1 MDGRRIAGAGAAGVP
16 VPAGAAL
23 TPAEGLVLV
32 VAAVLF
38 VVVFRE
44 GAKGALTPLVGVFLL
59 SLAML
64 AAIAAFLHMVAQ

>member
-1 MDGRRIAGAGAAGVP
+1 M
-16 VPAGAAL
+16 

-44 GAKGALTPLVGVFLL
+44 GTKGALTPLVGVFLL

-64 AAIAAFLHMVAQ
+64 AAIAAFAHMGGR

>member
-1 MDGRRIAGAGAAGVP
+1 M
-16 VPAGAAL
+16 

-44 GAKGALTPLVGVFLL
+44 GAKGALTRWVGVFLL
-59 SLAML
+59 SLATL
-64 AAIAAFLHMVAQ
+64 AAVAAFAHMGGR

>member
-1 MDGRRIAGAGAAGVP
+1 MNRFM
-16 VPAGAAL
+16 

-59 SLAML
+59 GLAML
-64 AAIAAFLHMVAQ
+64 AAIAAFAHMGGR